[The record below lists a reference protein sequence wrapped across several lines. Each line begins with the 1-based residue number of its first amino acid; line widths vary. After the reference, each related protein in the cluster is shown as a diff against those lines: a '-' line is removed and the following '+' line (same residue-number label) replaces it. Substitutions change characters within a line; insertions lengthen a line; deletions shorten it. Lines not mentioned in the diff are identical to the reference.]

1 MSEEIKSIGLSSAE
15 AVIRLKKYGPNLPP
29 DTQPKSLLAI
39 IISVVSEPMFLMLL
53 VAGGIYL
60 LLGDLA
66 EALFLL
72 VFVFVVIGITLIQ
85 THKTERALESLR
97 DLSSPRALVIRD
109 GKEIRIAGQDVV
121 PGDLLVLHEGDR
133 IPADATLINGQ
144 LSVDESLL
152 TGESVPVNKMVGE
165 PEDEDTSLFAS
176 TIVTKGC
183 AKALVQQTGNATA
196 VGGIGKA
203 LLATYETASRLQQS
217 SRVIIKNLVIIA
229 FAMVVILV
237 LVNWLL
243 NEQSFL
249 QSTLSGITLAMAIL
263 PEEITVILTV
273 FLALGAWRISKI
285 NVLTRDIT
293 AVEALGA
300 ITVLAVDKTGTL
312 TQNSMQVAELSIDEE
327 SFTSS
332 QETLEEEFHSLLEF
346 AMLATPQNPFDPME
360 KAIQS
365 FGHELLSG
373 TEHIHDD
380 TVPHLEYE
388 LSPEIL
394 AMTHVIST
402 EKPSL
407 YLLATKGAPEAVAD
421 LCHLPKEKLQDIQ
434 QRVEDMAKRGLRVL
448 GVARGEW
455 KKRDVADEWPKS
467 QHDFDFTFLGLVGFI
482 DPIRP
487 EVPAAV
493 KECQNAGIKVLMLT
507 GDHPATAKAIAK
519 QVGLSH
525 DAQVILGD
533 EIESLNDDVLK
544 ERLKHTAVCARMKP
558 EHKLRLVQVLQD
570 NGEIVGMT
578 GDGVNDA
585 PALKASNIGIAMGQR
600 GTDVA
605 REAAS
610 LVLLD
615 DSFASITSAISQGR
629 RIYDNITKATRFA
642 FAVHLPIIILTLLP
656 ALLQWPII
664 LMPAHIVLLQL
675 LIDPACSIVF
685 ESEPAAA
692 DIMKRP
698 PRRIDAS
705 PFSLSNV
712 GYALIQ
718 GSGIALILIAGD
730 YFLQQMEWSDAQIRI
745 SVFIAFVLTLFFLIL
760 ANRTLTDTIKLKL
773 KESNPWIVYMLG
785 GVTLILSAVTF
796 IPLLR
801 EIMRFSPMD
810 IQTAVASLIFLT
822 ASGLWLQIL
831 HFGYK
836 IRLKNAKKS

>member
-1 MSEEIKSIGLSSAE
+1 MSEESKNIGLTSAE
-15 AVIRLKKYGPNLPP
+15 AVIRLEKYGPNLPA
-29 DTQPKSLLAI
+29 DSRPKTLFGI
-39 IISVVSEPMFLMLL
+39 IIDVLSEPMFLMLL

-85 THKTERALESLR
+85 AHKTERALESLR

-109 GKEIRIAGQDVV
+109 GKKIRIAGQDVV
-121 PGDLLVLHEGDR
+121 PGDLLILHEGDR

-152 TGESVPVNKMVGE
+152 TGESVPVNKMVSE
-165 PEDEDTSLFAS
+165 PGDESSSLFAS
-176 TIVTKGC
+176 TIVTKGY

-203 LLATYETASRLQQS
+203 LLATYETTSRLQRS
-217 SRVIIKNLVIIA
+217 SRVIIKNLVMIA
-229 FAMVVILV
+229 FAMVVLLV

-249 QSTLSGITLAMAIL
+249 QSILSGITLAMAIL

-293 AVEALGA
+293 AVEALGT

-312 TQNSMQVAELSIDEE
+312 TQNSMKVAELSVGNASFVSGSSEE
-327 SFTSS
+327 
-332 QETLEEEFHSLLEF
+332 LEEKFHSLVEF
-346 AMLATPQNPFDPME
+346 AMLATPQAPFDPME

-394 AMTHVIST
+394 AMTRVIST

-421 LCHLPKEKLQDIQ
+421 LCHLPASELQDIQ
-434 QRVEDMAKRGLRVL
+434 HRVEEMAKRGLRVL
-448 GVARGEW
+448 GVARGVW
-455 KKRDVADEWPKS
+455 KKKDISEEWPKS
-467 QHDFDFTFLGLVGFI
+467 QHDFDFTFLGLIGFI

-493 KECQNAGIKVLMLT
+493 KECQSAGIKVLMLT
-507 GDHPATAKAIAK
+507 GDHPATAQAIARE
-519 QVGLSH
+519 VGLAY
-525 DAQVILGD
+525 DAQIILGD
-533 EIESLNDDVLK
+533 EIESLSDDVLK
-544 ERLKHTAVCARMKP
+544 ERLKEITVCARMRP
-558 EHKLRLVQVLQD
+558 EQKLRLVQILQES
-570 NGEIVGMT
+570 GEIVGMT

-585 PALKASNIGIAMGQR
+585 PALKASNVGIAMGQR

-605 REAAS
+605 REAAA
-610 LVLLD
+610 LVLLN
-615 DSFASITSAISQGR
+615 DSFASITAAISQGR

-656 ALLQWPII
+656 ALLQWPIL

-692 DIMKRP
+692 NIMKRP
-698 PRRIDAS
+698 PRHIDAS
-705 PFSLSNV
+705 PFALSNV
-712 GYALIQ
+712 RHALIQ
-718 GSGIALILIAGD
+718 GGGIGLILIGGD
-730 YFLQQMEWSDAQIRI
+730 YLLQQMQWSDAHIRI
-745 SVFIAFVLTLFFLIL
+745 SVFIAFVLTLFFLVL
-760 ANRTLTDTIKLKL
+760 ANRTFTDPIKLKI
-773 KESNPWIVYMLG
+773 KEDNPWIVYMLG
-785 GVTLILSAVTF
+785 GVALILSAVIF

-801 EIMRFSPMD
+801 EIMRFAP
-810 IQTAVASLIFLT
+810 INTQVIGASLVLLT
-822 ASGLWLQIL
+822 VSGIWLHIL
-831 HFGYK
+831 RY
-836 IRLKNAKKS
+836 RS

>member
-1 MSEEIKSIGLSSAE
+1 MSEETKNIGLSSAE
-15 AVIRLKKYGPNLPP
+15 AVIRLEKYGPNLPA
-29 DTQPKSLLAI
+29 DSRPKTLLGI
-39 IISVVSEPMFLMLL
+39 IIGVVSEPMFLMLL

-85 THKTERALESLR
+85 AHKTERALESLR

-109 GKEIRIAGQDVV
+109 GKKIRIAGQDVV
-121 PGDLLVLHEGDR
+121 PGDLLILHEGDR

-152 TGESVPVNKMVGE
+152 TGESVPVNKMVSE
-165 PEDEDTSLFAS
+165 PGDASSSLFAS
-176 TIVTKGC
+176 TIVTKGY
-183 AKALVQQTGNATA
+183 AKALVQKTGNTTA

-203 LLATYETASRLQQS
+203 LLATYETTSRLQRS
-217 SRVIIKNLVIIA
+217 SRVIIKNLVMIA
-229 FAMVVILV
+229 FAMVVLLV

-249 QSTLSGITLAMAIL
+249 QSILSGITLAMAIL

-293 AVEALGA
+293 AVEALGT

-312 TQNSMQVAELSIDEE
+312 TQNSMKVAELSVGNASFVSRSSEE
-327 SFTSS
+327 LK
-332 QETLEEEFHSLLEF
+332 EKFHSLVEF

-373 TEHIHDD
+373 TEHIHED

-394 AMTHVIST
+394 AMTRVIST

-421 LCHLPKEKLQDIQ
+421 LCHLSEEKLQDIQ

-455 KKRDVADEWPKS
+455 KKKDISEEWPKS

-487 EVPAAV
+487 EVPAAIQ
-493 KECQNAGIKVLMLT
+493 ECQSAGIKVLMLT
-507 GDHPATAKAIAK
+507 GDHPATAQTIAR
-519 QVGLSH
+519 QVGLSQ
-525 DAQVILGD
+525 DAGVILGE
-533 EIESLNDDVLK
+533 EIEALSDDILK
-544 ERLKHTAVCARMKP
+544 ERLKEITVCARMRP
-558 EHKLRLVQVLQD
+558 EQKLRLVQILQES
-570 NGEIVGMT
+570 GEIVGMT

-585 PALKASNIGIAMGQR
+585 PALKASNVGIAMGQR

-605 REAAS
+605 REAAA

-615 DSFASITSAISQGR
+615 DSFASITAAISQGR

-656 ALLQWPII
+656 ALLQWPIL

-692 DIMKRP
+692 NIMKRP
-698 PRRIDAS
+698 PRHIDAS
-705 PFSLSNV
+705 PFALSNV
-712 GYALIQ
+712 RHALIQ
-718 GSGIALILIAGD
+718 GGGIGLILIGGD
-730 YFLQQMEWSDAQIRI
+730 YLLQQMQWSDAHIRI
-745 SVFIAFVLTLFFLIL
+745 SVFIAFVLTLFFLVL
-760 ANRTLTDTIKLKL
+760 ANRTFRDPIKLKI
-773 KESNPWIVYMLG
+773 KEDNPWIVYMLG
-785 GVTLILSAVTF
+785 GVALILSAVIF

-801 EIMRFSPMD
+801 EIMRFAP
-810 IQTAVASLIFLT
+810 INTQVIGASLVLLT
-822 ASGLWLQIL
+822 VSGIWLHIL
-831 HFGYK
+831 RY
-836 IRLKNAKKS
+836 RS